1 MLPLAC
7 HYTDPNLYHDNAEG
21 EEFSTY
27 TLVGGLDVD
36 TYFSGNYYND
46 GDWYIDTEREDEG
59 IYTFYSPS
67 AIDYNEYARLEI
79 YNPLSVDVTLDVSMD
94 ADWLSRRYWI
104 EGAGNTTYVY
114 GSSFRSVTLPAKK
127 TLVIELKGDS
137 YYREL
142 QRATVQIVVDSSLLP
157 SGNDGSLDPSGYYA
171 YVNDTTYPFEFGKFD
186 ESVVPDGFGND
197 FMYIVSTNKTKNSK
211 ASFTITIMRSC
222 TMQFGY
228 LVSSEPNCDMFSM
241 TYNGSPVFSISG
253 EQSMKLSSLSLQVG
267 DRLVISY
274 SKNGSVDSGNDEGQ
288 FVFRI
293 V

>member
-7 HYTDPNLYHDNAEG
+7 HYTDPNLYHDNAKG
-21 EEFSTY
+21 EEFSTH
-27 TLVGGLDVD
+27 TLAGGLEV
-36 TYFSGNYYND
+36 TSSLNGYY
-46 GDWYIDTEREDEG
+46 GYHDWYIDTAQEDEG

-114 GSSFRSVTLPAKK
+114 GRYFTNITLPAKK

-157 SGNDGSLDPSGYYA
+157 GGNDGPFEPSYYYA
-171 YVNDTTYPFEFGKFD
+171 YVNDTTYPFDTDSSAYFL
-186 ESVVPDGFGND
+186 
-197 FMYIVSTNKTKNSK
+197 VSTNKEHSSSSRLTM
-211 ASFTITIMRSC
+211 AILRDCTIYIEY
-222 TMQFGY
+222 G
-228 LVSSEPNCDMFSM
+228 VSSESGYDYFKL
-241 TYNGSPVFSISG
+241 TQNGTQIFRISGTSSDSYKTISANAGDSLVFSYT
-253 EQSMKLSSLSLQVG
+253 K
-267 DRLVISY
+267 D
-274 SKNGSVDSGNDEGQ
+274 GSESRGSDCGYVYTME
-288 FVFRI
+288 FTAV
-293 V
+293 